1 MGLWISRDTQH
12 RSLTGSSTS
21 QDGGARVEKS
31 EPSNH
36 VVLRAENPGLPS
48 AGTALASLP
57 SLTLASG
64 WVPTHQG
71 PTRWMLSS
79 QQPLWLVLLSWERGK
94 SGLVGGGVSLIQHTQ
109 PLPMINSGNCRWARS
124 EVEAGDI
131 TKETPLSWRNSGH
144 MLEREHFSN

>member
-31 EPSNH
+31 EPCNH
-36 VVLRAENPGLPS
+36 VVLRAENPDLPS

-57 SLTLASG
+57 SPTLASG

-71 PTRWMLSS
+71 PTR
-79 QQPLWLVLLSWERGK
+79 
-94 SGLVGGGVSLIQHTQ
+94 
-109 PLPMINSGNCRWARS
+109 
-124 EVEAGDI
+124 
-131 TKETPLSWRNSGH
+131 
-144 MLEREHFSN
+144 